1 MYTIQAVISGT
12 AGLLQHAFG
21 QASMATLQENAKKQT
36 GTPDYSLEWMSTMYT
51 TRDGLLY
58 QPASHIEGALQRAA
72 SGFKQKGKGGKTW
85 KDAVKAYAYV
95 LPDEIPHLRD
105 GECVPAPTA
114 DLLKHPTEYLSVSI
128 MRVKVQR
135 AAVARSRLLIAPGWQ
150 LAFTIQVQDD
160 QLRPDVVRPILE
172 EAGRAVG
179 IGDYRPRYG
188 RFEVAEFR
196 VADDALATAGIG

>member
-1 MYTIQAVISGT
+1 MMYTIQAVICGT

-21 QASMATLQENAKKQT
+21 QSSLDSLQENAKKQT
-36 GTPDYSLEWMSTMYT
+36 GTPDYSLEWMQTMYT
-51 TRDGLLY
+51 TRTGHLY

-95 LPDEIPHLRD
+95 LPDEIIHLRD
-105 GECVPAPTA
+105 SEMVCAPGA
-114 DLLKHPTEYLSVSI
+114 DLLHNPTEYPSVSI

-135 AAVARSRLLIAPGWQ
+135 GAVARSRLLIAPGWQ
-150 LAFTIQVQDD
+150 SAFTLQILDE
-160 QLRPDVVRPILE
+160 QLRPDVVEVVLQ

-188 RFEVAEFR
+188 RFEVVSFQA
-196 VADDALATAGIG
+196 AA